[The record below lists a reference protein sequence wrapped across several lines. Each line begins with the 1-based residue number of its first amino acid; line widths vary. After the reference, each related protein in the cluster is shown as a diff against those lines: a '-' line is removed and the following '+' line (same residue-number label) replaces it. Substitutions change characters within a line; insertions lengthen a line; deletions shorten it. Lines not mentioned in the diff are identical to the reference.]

1 MVSKKPLSK
10 TEAMPCIKAKKQ
22 VTAAKKDLKR
32 AESDYF
38 KATKARSDAMN
49 KYLAARK
56 AQSLARRKGGW
67 TASRYEPGKDR
78 GRPRTDANAV

>member
-10 TEAMPCIKAKKQ
+10 TENMPCIIAIKQ

-32 AESDYF
+32 AKNDYF

-56 AQSLARRKGGW
+56 AQSLARRKGRGAYIALQKAKLRKKRICGW
-67 TASRYEPGKDR
+67 
-78 GRPRTDANAV
+78 